1 MLGECGQ
8 RFPLLCMVLSC
19 GDVFADIETIR
30 KAQFA
35 AGAVKEESSQSEDT
49 EDDEA
54 LEDCIVVR

>member
-1 MLGECGQ
+1 
-8 RFPLLCMVLSC
+8 MVLSC